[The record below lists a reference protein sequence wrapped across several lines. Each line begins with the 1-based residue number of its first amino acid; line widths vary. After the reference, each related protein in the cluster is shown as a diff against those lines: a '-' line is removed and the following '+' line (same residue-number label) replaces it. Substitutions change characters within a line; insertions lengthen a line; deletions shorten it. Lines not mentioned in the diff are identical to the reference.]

1 VSDPEWTIL
10 SGLGRPELCGGI
22 GVITAALDGWRER
35 LDLEKLVR
43 YTHYMRNMTA
53 ARRLG
58 YLLER
63 LGMHTEQTRMRLSI
77 QVRTSYGRLDP
88 GRPWK
93 GDLERKWRVDVN
105 SIGGLGT
112 VM

>member
-1 VSDPEWTIL
+1 MKKRV
-10 SGLGRPELCGGI
+10 
-22 GVITAALDGWRER
+22 GVIAAALDAWWGR

-43 YTHYMRNMTA
+43 YTNYMRNLTA

-63 LGMHTEQTRMRLSI
+63 LGMQTELTRMRLSR
-77 QVRTSYGRLDP
+77 QVRTSYGRLEP

-93 GDLERKWRVDVN
+93 GDLERKWRMDVN
-105 SIGGLGT
+105 D
-112 VM
+112 